1 MQPVILQAQK
11 GAEGKANV
19 GDLSSGGADLGP
31 FHAAALLQDAV
42 VVFDRPGLEGQL
54 LPAGRGQVQIAA
66 GPVCRAAVVGH
77 GPEYAYEAIAPQM
90 HLSPLRRDLEVTDR
104 HVAAEVGMDLAVGL
118 EPGHPG
124 PPQLAQVLQIVQTT
138 VPPVTKHVL
147 GLQAAGVRGGN
158 HIAQMFIL
166 GFAAHGLVIHAK
178 VAGDPG
184 CTLGPEQRYQVD
196 ALHHARPEGTR
207 LATPMPRHQLDLP
220 RIGLVQGGVVHHQ
233 DPALARDQL
242 LGLLPQVGG
251 VGGLALQQAGE
262 GIVRRCLLNLRLTP
276 GRLCARIAGR

>member
-31 FHAAALLQDAV
+31 FHAAALLQAAV

-66 GPVCRAAVVGH
+66 GPVCRAAVVGP
-77 GPEYAYEAIAPQM
+77 GPEYAFEAIAPQM

-104 HVAAEVGMDLAVGL
+104 HVAAAVEIDLAVGL
-118 EPGHPG
+118 EPGQPG
-124 PPQLAQVLQIVQTT
+124 PPQLAQVLQFVHTT
-138 VPPVTKHVL
+138 VPTVTKHVL

-158 HIAQMFIL
+158 PIAQVFIL

-196 ALHHARPEGTR
+196 ARHHAVM
-207 LATPMPRHQLDLP
+207 LATPMPRHPLDLP

-233 DPALARDQL
+233 DPPLARDQL

-251 VGGLALQQAGE
+251 VGGLALSQAGAS
-262 GIVRRCLLNLRLTP
+262 IVRRCLLNLRLTP